1 MTNAKINARSMGYTT
16 ANAVN
21 PVGNNPVRNFI
32 TGAYIYFTNEELKA
46 IRTSELRAGDEAF
59 VNAKRAQL
67 QQA

>member
-1 MTNAKINARSMGYTT
+1 MTNVNARSMGYAT

-46 IRTSELRAGDEAF
+46 IRTSDLRAGDEAF
-59 VNAKRAQL
+59 ISAKRSQLL
-67 QQA
+67 QQ